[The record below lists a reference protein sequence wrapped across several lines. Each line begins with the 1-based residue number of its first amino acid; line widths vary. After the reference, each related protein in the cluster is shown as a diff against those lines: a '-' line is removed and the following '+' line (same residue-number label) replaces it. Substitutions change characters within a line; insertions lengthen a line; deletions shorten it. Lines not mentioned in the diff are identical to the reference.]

1 MDDILIKKIVVAVIE
16 QLNKKRSDSIF
27 VLSDNIYL
35 KGTLEA
41 NGYNVYMSP
50 SVKGI
55 DFKNYKAIIIEELSA
70 DMLTSIA
77 NLMYKNENISFIIEA
92 LLSGKVVIALK
103 GGIKYY
109 KYKDTSSKELYSKLM
124 DLENIAKS
132 YGLLII
138 DFINIFQHIA
148 KGNENKN
155 KKINKDC
162 NANFCDLTSKKV
174 ISEDDIIEIIDNFSG
189 INVNR
194 GVIITP
200 LAMDYIREYNIEI
213 IYNNN

>member
-1 MDDILIKKIVVAVIE
+1 MDDILIKKIVIAVME
-16 QLNKKRSDSIF
+16 QLNKKKSDSIF

-35 KGTLEA
+35 KGTLET

-50 SVKGI
+50 NVNGVDI
-55 DFKNYKAIIIEELSA
+55 KNYKAIIIEELSA

-92 LLSGKVVIALK
+92 LFSGKLVIALK

-109 KYKDTSSKELYSKLM
+109 KYKDTSSKELYSKLI

-138 DFINIFQHIA
+138 DFINIFQYI
-148 KGNENKN
+148 N
-155 KKINKDC
+155 KINESKDKESNEYY
-162 NANFCDLTSKKV
+162 NANFCDLTGKKV
-174 ISEDDIIEIIDNFSG
+174 ITEDDIVEVIDNFSG
-189 INVNR
+189 IKINKR
-194 GVIITP
+194 IIITP
-200 LAMDYIREYNIEI
+200 LAMDYIREYKLEI
-213 IYNNN
+213 IYNN